1 MPKAGDVT
9 AEEASRH
16 AWVTVHRSQL
26 PPELPMTRFAVAY
39 VVTLAVF
46 CGLDF
51 LWLGFVAKG
60 YYQSQL
66 GGLLLDKPN
75 IPVAALFYALYVAG
89 VLVFAVLPA
98 LDAGQWSRALL
109 HGALFGFFAYATYD
123 LTNLATLKGWTP
135 SVALLDLAWGTV
147 VTGVSAT
154 AGCLVTRSA
163 F

>member
-1 MPKAGDVT
+1 MRLRSPALPRTSAAECPQST
-9 AEEASRH
+9 ATA
-16 AWVTVHRSQL
+16 T
-26 PPELPMTRFAVAY
+26 PPRP
-39 VVTLAVF
+39 LAVPPRRE
-46 CGLDF
+46 GTVAVIAAIAMVGALS
-51 LWLGFVAKG
+51 FVAF
-60 YYQSQL
+60 SL
-66 GGLLLDKPN
+66 DGGLLLDKPN
-75 IPVAALFYALYVAG
+75 TPVAALFYALYVAG